1 MFKLNPFFEIE
12 YDDKFFEN
20 IFKNLKKIIDF
31 DYGFIAYNGEKP
43 QFVYGKAPSKQIIK
57 EELKIKNTKFGDIE
71 ISAKSFSDKDKGL
84 FKDCAIIISNIIKD
98 YEISKIMKMQVE
110 ALQDGYL
117 KIKQS
122 EEVKTKF
129 ISHVSH
135 ELRTPLNSILG
146 FSDLLSN
153 EFVGKLNEKQKEYIN
168 DIKVSGIN
176 LLNMINEIL
185 DMSKIE
191 ANAMKLNKT
200 DFQISQLIFETENT
214 VKPLLKNI
222 KFEKHIRD
230 FTINAD
236 YQKVKQILLNILSN
250 AIKFT
255 KDEIKITTKKEGDF
269 AVISVK
275 DNGCGI
281 SKENMA
287 KIFNKFEQLDKHT
300 ENSTGLGLAITKE
313 FVKMHGGVITIESEM
328 NKFTDFI
335 IKIPLKG

>member
-1 MFKLNPFFEIE
+1 
-12 YDDKFFEN
+12 
-20 IFKNLKKIIDF
+20 
-31 DYGFIAYNGEKP
+31 
-43 QFVYGKAPSKQIIK
+43 
-57 EELKIKNTKFGDIE
+57 
-71 ISAKSFSDKDKGL
+71 
-84 FKDCAIIISNIIKD
+84 
-98 YEISKIMKMQVE
+98 
-110 ALQDGYL
+110 
-117 KIKQS
+117 
-122 EEVKTKF
+122 
-129 ISHVSH
+129 
-135 ELRTPLNSILG
+135 
-146 FSDLLSN
+146 
-153 EFVGKLNEKQKEYIN
+153 
-168 DIKVSGIN
+168 
-176 LLNMINEIL
+176 
-185 DMSKIE
+185 
-191 ANAMKLNKT
+191 MKLNKT
-200 DFQISQLIFETENT
+200 DFQISRLIFEAENT

-255 KDEIKITTKKEGDF
+255 KDEIKITTKKEGNF

-300 ENSTGLGLAITKE
+300 ENSTGLGLSITKE
-313 FVKMHGGVITIESEM
+313 FVNMHGGEITIESEM